1 MTAQPNM
8 VALGDGERSPQGMLL
23 SERCF
28 PVPFHGSSTLLKPS
42 GEITIRRVS
51 PMDGVTDTFTFKDEA
66 EMREALGESHS
77 LDDLHL
83 FFHELAKSGSAIF
96 HAGRMDQG

>member
-1 MTAQPNM
+1 
-8 VALGDGERSPQGMLL
+8 
-23 SERCF
+23 
-28 PVPFHGSSTLLKPS
+28 
-42 GEITIRRVS
+42 
-51 PMDGVTDTFTFKDEA
+51 MDGVTDTFTFKDEA